1 MNGSNMNL
9 YLPDTNIFIYAL
21 GGKQPYAQFLRTCIT
36 SERLGISVIVMAEFL
51 SGGRKKEADA
61 FERLVSYFEP
71 LSVTAQVARIGANYR
86 KKYKKDIKLPDAL
99 IAASCKVHEAIL
111 VSNNLQDFPM
121 DDIRKRLLK

>member
-1 MNGSNMNL
+1 MDL

-21 GGKQPYAQFLRTCIT
+21 AGRQPYAQFLGKCIAT
-36 SERLGISVIVMAEFL
+36 EHLAISVIVMAEFL
-51 SGGRKKEADA
+51 SGARGKEVMA
-61 FERLVSYFEP
+61 FERIVSYFIP
-71 LSVTAQVARIGANYR
+71 LPITAQVARIGARYR